1 MKLQYS
7 KRYIPLSFKLLL
19 SYILLVLTPV
29 IVIGYYSYSSSVE
42 AIKERAENNL
52 QVGLQQMNTNIEYRV
67 ADIMRASDQVFSD
80 QALSR
85 YFTGFYQ
92 DLDKYLLTTQYV
104 LPKVESAVKLP
115 LSPIYL
121 SIYLNKPSIA
131 ENYYI
136 GDDDFLV
143 NGRHFSIFHTNR
155 IEDASWYRTLH
166 LEYNTQQWLQ
176 VESDVKHHN
185 ISFLHSLMDYES
197 LKSIGLMKITVKL
210 SDLFDAVDYTKL
222 GEGTHLYVVDE
233 MENPLYVSTQNRKEF
248 ITPILKNT
256 KDYLRITQKLNNFP
270 AQLIAFIPTS
280 SLKENSKKVRNVTI
294 LICLISL
301 LILSGISFI
310 ISRLFSK
317 RMFKLVSSLNAF
329 QDGEF
334 HKRITYSGNDEFTLI
349 VNAFNDM
356 AASMEKLI
364 DEVYISKL
372 QKKEAELQTL
382 HSQINPHFLYNT
394 FSSIS
399 RMAKLGET
407 DKLHE
412 MIRSLAKFYRLTLN
426 KGDMI
431 ILIEKEVEQIQAY
444 IDIQRIKH
452 ADRILVE
459 YEVDPDILQYRTVR
473 FILQPFVEN
482 VLEHA
487 WFDDLISIWI
497 RGFERNETIIFEI
510 KDTGLGMSQE
520 TLDQIFNPNG
530 SSIGYGIGNVNER
543 IKLHF
548 GKPYGVTIHSEV
560 GEGTTVQIKIPKH
573 LS

>member
-176 VESDVKHHN
+176 VESDAKHHN

-497 RGFERNETIIFEI
+497 RGFERNEAIIFEI

>member
-301 LILSGISFI
+301 LTLSGISFI

-520 TLDQIFNPNG
+520 TLDQIFNSNG

>member
-176 VESDVKHHN
+176 VESDAKHHN